1 MDPRILRWARTL
13 VDYCLEVK
21 QGETVQVTATP
32 AAEPLIATVYREVL
46 RAGGH
51 PIPAIRLPRLNE
63 TLLREGNDEQL
74 QWINPADHL
83 LTEQVDCFLFI
94 SSETNTRQLAGID
107 PSRQAILHRAQ
118 RELFHLRQN
127 RPKEHAARWCLT
139 LYPTDAYAQDAD
151 MSLSDFEEFVYE
163 ACFLNSDDPAA
174 RWKELGERQQFYV
187 DWLRDKQQV
196 HIIGPD
202 TDLRLSIAGRTFRN
216 SDGKRNFPSGEF
228 FTGPVEDSAQG
239 HIRYT
244 VPSNINGRAVQDIRL
259 RFEEG
264 RVVEATAAQ
273 GQVFLDQML
282 ALDEGAR
289 YLGEFAFGNNFGIQR
304 PTRNILFDEKIG
316 GTVHLALGNSYPE
329 TGGKNVSALHWDMIC
344 DLRPTAGGGEV
355 YVDDIL
361 VLKDGKLVL
370 QPE

>member
-1 MDPRILRWARTL
+1 MDPRIARWAKTL
-13 VDYCLEVK
+13 VEYCLEVK
-21 QGETVQVTATP
+21 PGESVQINATP
-32 AAEPLIATVYREVL
+32 VAEPLVTAVYHEIV

-51 PIPAIRLPRLNE
+51 PVPAIRIPGLTE
-63 TLLREGNDEQL
+63 ALLREGNDDQL
-74 QWINPADHL
+74 QWINPADRV
-83 LTEQVDCFLFI
+83 LTEQVDCFLHI
-94 SSETNTRQLAGID
+94 SSETNTRQLAGVD
-107 PSRQAILHRAQ
+107 PARQAIMQRAQ

-127 RPKEHAARWCLT
+127 RTKEARWCLT
-139 LYPTDAYAQDAD
+139 LYPTEAYAQDAD
-151 MSLSDFEEFVYE
+151 MSLSDFTEFVYD

-174 RWKELGERQQFYV
+174 RWRELGERQQFYV
-187 DWLRDKQQV
+187 DWLADKKNV
-196 HIIGPD
+196 HVIGPE
-202 TDLRLSIAGRTFRN
+202 TDLRLSIAGRIFRN

-228 FTGPVEDSAQG
+228 FTGPVENSAQG
-239 HIRYT
+239 HIHYT
-244 VPSNINGRAVQDIRL
+244 VPSTVNGRGVQDIRL

-273 GQVFLDQML
+273 GQVFLDKML
-282 ALDEGAR
+282 ELDEGAR

-344 DLRPTAGGGEV
+344 DLRPEAGGGEV
-355 YVDDIL
+355 YVDDML

-370 QPE
+370 QPA